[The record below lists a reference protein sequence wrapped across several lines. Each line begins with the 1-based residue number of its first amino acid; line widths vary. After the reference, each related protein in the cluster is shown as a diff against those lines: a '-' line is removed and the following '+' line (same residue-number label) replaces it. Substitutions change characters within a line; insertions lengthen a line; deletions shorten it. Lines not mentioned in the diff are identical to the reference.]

1 MILKELGRTGVLI
14 PEVGIGTWNH
24 HAGAHPL
31 RCALE
36 AGALF
41 LDTAESYGTEEV
53 VREAVKGLRDRVL
66 IATKVSPQ
74 NYRRT
79 DLRKS
84 VDASISRLGIETI
97 DLLQLHH
104 PNPAISI
111 QETMGAMSE
120 LVDAGKVR
128 FIGVSNFSL
137 VQLQEAQ
144 TALTKHSIVSNQ
156 VRYNLI
162 DRTIEKGLLQ
172 YCQANGITVI
182 AYSPLARGL
191 SRITD
196 CDPDGAIPAL
206 ARITGKSCAQIV
218 LNWCLCKDR
227 VAVIPGANS
236 EQHVLEN
243 CGASDW
249 RMTAEQV
256 SQLDAKIQFR
266 HRTGLDALLRRNM
279 PRSLERTAVAI

>member
-1 MILKELGRTGVLI
+1 VFLFPKLESARGIIMRGHIHCDAHWRLEHSFSIRPNRMVLRRWFARPSKGSGTGYSSPRRYHRKIIAEPTYANPWTRAYRGSALKPLIFFSFTTLI
-14 PEVGIGTWNH
+14 PQFRSKKLW
-24 HAGAHPL
+24 
-31 RCALE
+31 
-36 AGALF
+36 
-41 LDTAESYGTEEV
+41 
-53 VREAVKGLRDRVL
+53 
-66 IATKVSPQ
+66 
-74 NYRRT
+74 
-79 DLRKS
+79 
-84 VDASISRLGIETI
+84 
-97 DLLQLHH
+97 
-104 PNPAISI
+104 
-111 QETMGAMSE
+111 GAMSE